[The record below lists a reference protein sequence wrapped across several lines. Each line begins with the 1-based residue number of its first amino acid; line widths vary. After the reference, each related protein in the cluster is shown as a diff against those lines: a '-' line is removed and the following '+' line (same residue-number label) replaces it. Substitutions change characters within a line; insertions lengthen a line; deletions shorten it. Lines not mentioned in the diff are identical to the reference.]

1 MKLLRHLLLA
11 SACIST
17 NFAFAAPASDQQV
30 QQLLKVMN
38 IDELLQETIQQIRP
52 QLDQQAYQII
62 QMTVKKDQLNPQEQI
77 VANELADKMY
87 EQSKNTVAWNQIKPV
102 YLKIYKDIYSA
113 EEVQAQIDFYSS
125 AIGQSILKK
134 TPQVAQETMKVMN
147 SQLIKSVQNASEDFK
162 EVTKKLDALKKAA
175 NTQ

>member
-1 MKLLRHLLLA
+1 MKLLQHLLLA

-62 QMTVKKDQLNPQEQI
+62 QMTVKKI
-77 VANELADKMY
+77 SSTHK
-87 EQSKNTVAWNQIKPV
+87 SKLSPMSLLTKCMSKVKNCCVGSNQT
-102 YLKIYKDIYSA
+102 YLS
-113 EEVQAQIDFYSS
+113 
-125 AIGQSILKK
+125 
-134 TPQVAQETMKVMN
+134 
-147 SQLIKSVQNASEDFK
+147 
-162 EVTKKLDALKKAA
+162 
-175 NTQ
+175 

>member
-1 MKLLRHLLLA
+1 MKLLQHLLLA

-113 EEVQAQIDFYSS
+113 EEVQAQINFYSS
-125 AIGQSILKK
+125 PMGQSILAKAPLA
-134 TPQVAQETMKVMN
+134 TQESMKIIN
-147 SQLIKSVQNASEDFK
+147 SRLTKNMQATEADFK
-162 EVTKKLDALKKAA
+162 DIQQKIKALQKAA
-175 NTQ
+175 Q